1 MTGFLDFPVCLNMI
15 WEILTFCWSLNPNHV
30 KYCTFKLYLDVF
42 ALNIYIYL
50 IQIGIFLYIIAT
62 FVKKKDPQHTL
73 AANWASLDPG
83 SKNSVLDP
91 YRLLHAFFSHLLQ
104 KKVQYIHFST
114 CSQIDTVLLN
124 IFFWNQCTV
133 CYHCCIN

>member
-1 MTGFLDFPVCLNMI
+1 MLHLLKKMSFLKFF
-15 WEILTFCWSLNPNHV
+15 E
-30 KYCTFKLYLDVF
+30 
-42 ALNIYIYL
+42 
-50 IQIGIFLYIIAT
+50 
-62 FVKKKDPQHTL
+62 DPQHTL

-104 KKVQYIHFST
+104 KKRYSTFIFLT

-124 IFFWNQCTV
+124 IFVLNQCTV